1 MLMARK
7 KVVFI
12 IVEGPSDELA
22 LGSLYDE
29 LFDEQTVF
37 VEVMHCDILT
47 DYLNN
52 YKSFHEQRSANIRNE
67 LTIVQACATLEVNK

>member
-52 YKSFHEQRSANIRNE
+52 SKSFHEQRSANIKMN
-67 LTIVQACATLEVNK
+67 

>member
-12 IVEGPSDELA
+12 IVEGLTDELA

-29 LFDEQTVF
+29 LFDE
-37 VEVMHCDILT
+37 
-47 DYLNN
+47 
-52 YKSFHEQRSANIRNE
+52 
-67 LTIVQACATLEVNK
+67 